1 MTTPEQP
8 MSAGAPLTR
17 RQMREAAEREE
28 RQRAAQAEAQERAS
42 RTQAQAPDGP
52 ARAQQPAAPRPAA
65 GPAPAAQRQAPVAA
79 PAQPQGRATA
89 QHPARPGSYP
99 GAGRVPSMT
108 DARPTPGPAPTGASQ
123 PQTGAPLPQR
133 APAQGGRPADVG
145 AVRRAAM
152 QVPDVE
158 PAPRSRPA
166 PTVVPPAVT
175 GAIRT
180 VDDTGRI
187 TPVVPVDQAGRP
199 AAHSVPP
206 RGAQPA
212 AQAPARMGVRD
223 AVAQASVRTPSPVN
237 PSGGVTPQSAAP
249 VQQQRTSL
257 ASAPSAPSAWGP
269 IEDRAHSAPDAYAP
283 FAPTA
288 AAQPGAF
295 TSQPPHAG
303 THATTGQPMPW
314 GPVTGAGTPA
324 AAPQAA
330 PSFAPAAGGPGA
342 AVAAGGPGTPVGG
355 PGAPGEDA
363 PIVPVWGQVLGEP
376 TFDEPGDATGD
387 APANEQDAVLALSWP
402 QIIILVAVG
411 LLLGVLVWLLLE
423 SRTPDSSAQASADV
437 ATVTVDARA
446 PGEL

>member
-1 MTTPEQP
+1 

-17 RQMREAAEREE
+17 RQMREIAEREE
-28 RQRAAQAEAQERAS
+28 RQRAAQAEAQEHAS

-52 ARAQQPAAPRPAA
+52 TPAQHPAAQRPAPQAPAAQRPAPRPAA
-65 GPAPAAQRQAPVAA
+65 APAPS
-79 PAQPQGRATA
+79 QPQGRATA
-89 QHPARPGSYP
+89 QRPGHPGSYHAP
-99 GAGRVPSMT
+99 AGGHVPSMT
-108 DARPTPGPAPTGASQ
+108 DARPTPGSVPTGASQ
-123 PQTGAPLPQR
+123 PQPGASLPQR
-133 APAQGGRPADVG
+133 APAQGGRPADAG
-145 AVRRAAM
+145 ATRRAAM
-152 QVPDVE
+152 QLPDVE
-158 PAPRSRPA
+158 PEPRSRPA

-175 GAIRT
+175 GAVRT
-180 VDDTGRI
+180 VDHTGRI
-187 TPVVPVDQAGRP
+187 TPVVPVDQTGRP
-199 AAHSVPP
+199 AAYSAPP
-206 RGAQPA
+206 RDTQPA

-223 AVAQASVRTPSPVN
+223 AVAQASVGTPSPVN

-249 VQQQRTSL
+249 AQQQRTSL

-269 IEDRAHSAPDAYAP
+269 VEDRAHAAPGARAP

-288 AAQPGAF
+288 SAQPGVF

-330 PSFAPAAGGPGA
+330 PSFAPSAGGPDSAGA
-342 AVAAGGPGTPVGG
+342 PGAPAEGPA
-355 PGAPGEDA
+355 APGEDA
-363 PIVPVWGQVLGEP
+363 PIVPAWGQVLGAP
-376 TFDEPGDATGD
+376 TFDEPDDARDD
-387 APANEQDAVLALSWP
+387 APAHEQDAVLGLSWP

-423 SRTPDSSAQASADV
+423 SRTPDSSVQASADV
-437 ATVTVDARA
+437 VTVTVDARA